1 MPDKFNWMLDQCRGS
16 MAWQLKSCFERQG
29 LIWELRDKA
38 LLLALAAAVS
48 LIAGYAVYRYREAI
62 EGGMVEWFA
71 GLIQAKRR
79 MGCRLSAMKARISAL
94 VDPPPP
100 ADTVD

>member
-16 MAWQLKSCFERQG
+16 MAWQLKTCFERQG

-38 LLLALAAAVS
+38 LYFAIAAAVS
-48 LIAGYAVYRYREAI
+48 LIAGYAVYRYRAAI
-62 EGGMVEWFA
+62 EGGMVEAFA
-71 GLIQAKRR
+71 GIIQAKRR
-79 MGCRLSAMKARISAL
+79 VSSRLSAMKARISQL

-100 ADTVD
+100 ADAAD